1 MSDHLDRATED
12 RAEVERLRTALIAL
26 IDGWED
32 TGRSDLHPLIRGA
45 VLSAAEQVRDALWP
59 EEADA
64 PKPMPELTPEQERR
78 IAQAPKQPWTPP
90 TPTARKDR

>member
-32 TGRSDLHPLIRGA
+32 TGRSDLHPLLRGA
-45 VLSAAEQVRDALWP
+45 ALSAAGQGAGRAVARGG
-59 EEADA
+59 
-64 PKPMPELTPEQERR
+64 RR
-78 IAQAPKQPWTPP
+78 
-90 TPTARKDR
+90 